1 MYDDPFEE
9 LIGDRSYRFLGDPH
23 SVPNGPRRLVEPPDP
38 SGNEYMF
45 VDDLRTHSLPY
56 GRGLDGGFD
65 LRLDTDDHRVIEMI
79 INAIPAPLYRHDGLS
94 DAFRDYIE
102 MALTLLSRGTLYLE
116 IEFYRESD
124 EPNSRPVAFR
134 LEALSPEL
142 IQTAKFGKTFYWQPA
157 SDRNV
162 EPDHWTRELLD
173 PARLIA
179 VALRRHLR
187 RAVDGALRTVQIA
200 DQDLDVMQKFT
211 LGKEG
216 RGSGFDLQEYQR
228 RSRDI
233 VLRETR
239 EMGWSGRGLLTE
251 GLLDP
256 MKAWRAIRFAR
267 LVAKLRDVAL
277 DGLQEAIAR
286 AGHEIGFE
294 ATISL
299 SGVLT
304 QTDLDRLQ
312 NELGSGTTPM
322 AELLNPSVR
331 KA

>member
-1 MYDDPFEE
+1 MYNDPFEG
-9 LIGDRSYRFLGDPH
+9 LIGDRSHRFLGDPH
-23 SVPNGPRRLVEPPDP
+23 SVPNGPRWLVDPPDP

-65 LRLDTDDHRVIEMI
+65 LRLDTDDHRVAEMI
-79 INAIPAPLYRHDGLS
+79 INAIPAPLYRHNDLS

-102 MALTLLSRGTLYLE
+102 MALTLLSRGSIYLE
-116 IEFYRESD
+116 IEYYREPD

-142 IQTAKFGKTFYWQPA
+142 IQTKFGKTFYWQPTVDQNGE
-157 SDRNV
+157 S
-162 EPDHWTRELLD
+162 EHWTREPLD
-173 PARLIA
+173 PARVIT
-179 VALRRHLR
+179 VALPRDLR
-187 RAVDGALRTVQIA
+187 RTMDRALKIIQIA
-200 DQDLDVMQKFT
+200 DQDLDVMQRFT
-211 LGKEG
+211 LGKQG

-228 RSRDI
+228 RSRNI

-239 EMGWSGRGLLTE
+239 EIGWSGRGFFSE

-256 MKAWRAIRFAR
+256 MKAWRAIQFAHLVAR
-267 LVAKLRDVAL
+267 LRDIAQ
-277 DGLQEAIAR
+277 DGLQTAIAR

-294 ATISL
+294 ATMSL

-312 NELGSGTTPM
+312 IELGNGVTPM
-322 AELLNPSVR
+322 AELLNPSFR

>member
-9 LIGDRSYRFLGDPH
+9 LIGDRSHRFLGDPH
-23 SVPNGPRRLVEPPDP
+23 SAPNGPRWLVEPSDS

-65 LRLDTDDHRVIEMI
+65 LRLDTDDHRVSEMI
-79 INAIPAPLYRHDGLS
+79 TNAIPAPQYRHDDLS

-102 MALTLLSRGTLYLE
+102 MALTLLSLGSLYLE
-116 IEFYRESD
+116 IEYYRKSD

-142 IQTAKFGKTFYWQPA
+142 VQTKFGKTFYWQPT
-157 SDRNV
+157 SDQSV
-162 EPDHWTRELLD
+162 ESERWTRELLD
-173 PARLIA
+173 PSRLIT
-179 VALRRHLR
+179 VALPRDLR
-187 RAVDGALRTVQIA
+187 RAMDRALTIIRIA
-200 DQDLDVMQKFT
+200 DQDLDVMQRFT

-239 EMGWSGRGLLTE
+239 EIGWSGRGLLTE

-256 MKAWRAIRFAR
+256 MKAWRAIQFAHLVAR
-267 LVAKLRDVAL
+267 LRDIAQ
-277 DGLQEAIAR
+277 DGLQTAIAR

-294 ATISL
+294 ATMSL

-304 QTDLDRLQ
+304 ETDLDRLQ
-312 NELGSGTTPM
+312 KELGNGATPM

-331 KA
+331 KS